1 MPSIRRWRDAVLG
14 LLALL
19 ALQATVIVYAI
30 EADVVRVKHLWPR
43 SIVQPLLT
51 RADKEYYTDALRAE
65 AQRPEQQ
72 VDIAYEESSAAAT
85 SDAGDACR

>member
-30 EADVVRVKHLWPR
+30 EAEVVRVKHFGHEA
-43 SIVQPLLT
+43 SCS
-51 RADKEYYTDALRAE
+51 LR
-65 AQRPEQQ
+65 
-72 VDIAYEESSAAAT
+72 
-85 SDAGDACR
+85 